1 MKPIPDEEK
10 SAAAT
15 LSDMEIFIFPELMYA
30 LVLANILSP
39 RLWRWREL
47 DWFAGIREMRPK
59 KRLQRL
65 RQHIMDNYTFNLD
78 LETWGL
84 TTQAREL
91 ARFAP
96 FISPEEIAQ
105 SNALFGYHGDAYY
118 YDIDIRRHFGLDK
131 YTSDVIP
138 YWKTETVEAMDAFRR
153 KPGHAV
159 GAGECVSLAGLY
171 AAAAFVVC
179 GLPLD
184 SIYLMA
190 TPLHSQNFLDVDTGI
205 LTNNRRLVTKA
216 MWANGTVISQ
226 QARRAL
232 EHEHVTIVSHATG
245 YIHLLYPEATIDPSA
260 YAHFAERLNAFLVP
274 PDDAADQRRV
284 TPRLPDAART
294 TFLPPEPPLALMPEM
309 GYAEVAD
316 RLRALRATNRTAALA
331 PYAGHELGETEAAP
345 FVKAA
350 LERSPVSK
358 EAFLHAMESH
368 NMESRHLG
376 GEHSQSSALARIAAL
391 GDESIYDGPSRLA
404 QPDETWN
411 YGTGDGLEK
420 CLLAANILGGTE
432 IRVARGTATLM
443 DGERAV
449 CSFPTA
455 KRPRE
460 TTWPLTCRRC
470 QGRAATPES
479 GSAG

>member
-1 MKPIPDEEK
+1 MPQMYNTPISDEEK

-15 LSDMEIFIFPELMYA
+15 LSDMEIFIFPDLMYS
-30 LVLANILSP
+30 LVLANVLSP
-39 RLWRWREL
+39 RLWRWRDLE
-47 DWFAGIREMRPK
+47 WFDGISEMRPK

-84 TTQAREL
+84 TNQAREL
-91 ARFAP
+91 KRFAP
-96 FISPEEIAQ
+96 FLDPGEIAA

-131 YTSDVIP
+131 YSSDVIP

-153 KPGHAV
+153 KDGHAV

-179 GLPLD
+179 GLPLE

-190 TPLHSQNFLDVDTGI
+190 TPLHSQNFIDVDTGI
-205 LTNNRRLVTKA
+205 LTNNRRLVTRA
-216 MWANGTVISQ
+216 MWSNGTVISQ

-232 EHEHVTIVSHATG
+232 EHERVTIVSHATG
-245 YIHLLYPEATIDPSA
+245 YIHLLYPQATIAPSA
-260 YAHFAERLNAFLVP
+260 YAHFAERLNSFLTP
-274 PDDAADQRRV
+274 PEDAADRRLV
-284 TPRLPDAART
+284 VPRLPDASRVA
-294 TFLPPEPPLALMPEM
+294 FGNGDEPLALTPDMD
-309 GYAEVAD
+309 YAAVSA
-316 RLRALRATNRTAALA
+316 RLRTIRDTNRAAALA
-331 PYAGHELGETEAAP
+331 PYAGHELGETEPAP

-358 EAFLHAMESH
+358 AA
-368 NMESRHLG
+368 LG
-376 GEHSQSSALARIAAL
+376 SVDSNTVISRIAAL
-391 GDESIYDGPSRLA
+391 GDESIYDGTSRLA
-404 QPDETWN
+404 QPDEVWN
-411 YGTGDGLEK
+411 FGTGDGLEK

-432 IRVARGTATLM
+432 IRVGGNCAALM

-449 CSFPTA
+449 CSFPSA
-455 KRPRE
+455 KTPRVA
-460 TTWPLTCRRC
+460 TWTL
-470 QGRAATPES
+470 G
-479 GSAG
+479 

>member
-1 MKPIPDEEK
+1 MPQMYNTPISDEEK

-15 LSDMEIFIFPELMYA
+15 LSDMEIFIFPDLMYS
-30 LVLANILSP
+30 LVLANVLSP
-39 RLWRWREL
+39 RLWRWHDLE
-47 DWFAGIREMRPK
+47 WFDGIREMRPK

-84 TTQAREL
+84 TNQAREL
-91 ARFAP
+91 KRFAP
-96 FISPEEIAQ
+96 FLDPGEIAA

-131 YTSDVIP
+131 YSSDVIP

-153 KPGHAV
+153 KDGHAV

-179 GLPLD
+179 GLPLE

-190 TPLHSQNFLDVDTGI
+190 TPLHSQNFIDVDTGI
-205 LTNNRRLVTKA
+205 LTNNRRLVTRA
-216 MWANGTVISQ
+216 MWSNGTVISQ

-232 EHEHVTIVSHATG
+232 EHERVTIVSHATG
-245 YIHLLYPEATIDPSA
+245 YIHLLYPQATIAPSA
-260 YAHFAERLNAFLVP
+260 YAHFAERLNSFLSP
-274 PDDAADQRRV
+274 PEDAADKRLV
-284 TPRLPDAART
+284 VPRLPDASRVA
-294 TFLPPEPPLALMPEM
+294 FGNGDEPLALTPDMD
-309 GYAEVAD
+309 YAAVSA
-316 RLRALRATNRTAALA
+316 RLRTIRDTNRAAALA
-331 PYAGHELGETEAAP
+331 PYAGHELGETEPAP

-358 EAFLHAMESH
+358 TA
-368 NMESRHLG
+368 LG
-376 GEHSQSSALARIAAL
+376 SVDSNTVISRIAAL
-391 GDESIYDGPSRLA
+391 GDESIYDGTSRLA
-404 QPDETWN
+404 QPDEVWN
-411 YGTGDGLEK
+411 FGTGDGLEK

-432 IRVARGTATLM
+432 IRVGGNCAALM

-449 CSFPTA
+449 CSFPSA
-455 KRPRE
+455 KTPRE
-460 TTWPLTCRRC
+460 SVWPL
-470 QGRAATPES
+470 A
-479 GSAG
+479 

>member
-1 MKPIPDEEK
+1 MKKISDEEK

-47 DWFAGIREMRPK
+47 EWFVGIREMRPK

-96 FISPEEIAQ
+96 FLSPEEIAS

-153 KPGHAV
+153 KPGHSV

-171 AAAAFVVC
+171 AAAAFVIC

-190 TPLHSQNFLDVDTGI
+190 TPLHSQNFLAVDTGI
-205 LTNNRRLVTKA
+205 LTNNRRLVTRA
-216 MWANGTVISQ
+216 MWSNGTVISQ

-232 EHEHVTIVSHATG
+232 EHERVTIVSHATG
-245 YIHLLYPEATIDPSA
+245 YIHLLYPEATISPSA
-260 YAHFAERLNAFLVP
+260 YADFAAKLDSFLMP
-274 PDDAADQRRV
+274 PQDAADQRRV
-284 TPRLPDAART
+284 TPRLPDPARVR
-294 TFLPPEPPLALMPEM
+294 FLPPDTPLDLTPEM
-309 GYAEVAD
+309 DYAEIAD

-350 LERSPVSK
+350 IERSPVSK
-358 EAFLHAMESH
+358 AT
-368 NMESRHLG
+368 LG
-376 GEHSQSSALARIAAL
+376 GSRPSQILLRIAAL

-404 QPDETWN
+404 QPDEVWN

-432 IRVARGTATLM
+432 IRIANGTTALM
-443 DGERAV
+443 DGDRAI
-449 CSFPTA
+449 CEFPTV
-455 KRPRE
+455 KRPRD
-460 TTWPLTCRRC
+460 TIWPLP
-470 QGRAATPES
+470 RANS
-479 GSAG
+479 